1 MYIANVLNKDFWV
14 FIEKQYSLNSVYS
27 NINVY
32 VKVTRFTKLNQKGSG
47 YVSAN

>member
-14 FIEKQYSLNSVYS
+14 FIEKQHSPNSDYG
-27 NINVY
+27 NINIY
-32 VKVTRFTKLNQKGSG
+32 VKVTIFTKLNQKGSG